1 MHVNALRRWTA
12 FPSNW
17 IRFKTNVSRET
28 PPPQQRQEKEFSKT
42 IPSSLT
48 TPPCVSRETPNSNKK
63 LKPKTPPHPQ
73 QKQPMFHVKHSI
85 KSPIPNSQQH
95 PQNHNHSCSTW
106 NTNHQ
111 QLTEKKQRSQT
122 TNPTVFH
129 VEHDNSL
136 NKLITPTT
144 PTHVPRET
152 KTRN

>member
-1 MHVNALRRWTA
+1 MHVNALRRQTA

-42 IPSSLT
+42 ITRNLT
-48 TPPCVSRETPNSNKK
+48 TPPR
-63 LKPKTPPHPQ
+63 
-73 QKQPMFHVKHSI
+73 F
-85 KSPIPNSQQH
+85 
-95 PQNHNHSCSTW
+95 TW

-129 VEHDNSL
+129 VEHDTSL
-136 NKLITPTT
+136 NKLTTPTT
-144 PTHVPRET
+144 PTHEAYSAAGEMRLSRSRHSRSLRARKT
-152 KTRN
+152 KLDDMFFLIFYLLV